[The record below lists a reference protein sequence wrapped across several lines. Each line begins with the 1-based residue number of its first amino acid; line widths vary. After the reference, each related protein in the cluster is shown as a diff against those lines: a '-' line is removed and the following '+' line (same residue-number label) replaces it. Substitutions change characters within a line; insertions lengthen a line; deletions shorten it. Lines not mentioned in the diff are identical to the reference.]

1 MLKLYPGGKGEVKIL
16 PKLDRLLLFWS
27 DRRNPHEV
35 EPSHDVRL
43 VCIHVDFTQRF
54 VDVQYC
60 SYLFVSYVLLKLD
73 LHVSACCSMV
83 LQKCIKHL

>member
-1 MLKLYPGGKGEVKIL
+1 MLKLYPGGGDEAVKIL

-43 VCIHVDFTQRF
+43 VDISADYTWRANYSNVKLQR
-54 VDVQYC
+54 D
-60 SYLFVSYVLLKLD
+60 
-73 LHVSACCSMV
+73 M
-83 LQKCIKHL
+83 

>member
-1 MLKLYPGGKGEVKIL
+1 MKLYPGGGEEAVRIM

-43 VCIHVDFTQRF
+43 V
-54 VDVQYC
+54 
-60 SYLFVSYVLLKLD
+60 SVSVLRMASKLGKNSNFISQN
-73 LHVSACCSMV
+73 LWVISPTG
-83 LQKCIKHL
+83 

>member
-1 MLKLYPGGKGEVKIL
+1 MLKLYPGGSEEAVKIL

-43 VCIHVDFTQRF
+43 VGIHVDYTQF
-54 VDVQYC
+54 ESD
-60 SYLFVSYVLLKLD
+60 S
-73 LHVSACCSMV
+73 
-83 LQKCIKHL
+83 

>member
-1 MLKLYPGGKGEVKIL
+1 MKIYPGGSEDAVRIL

-43 VCIHVDFTQRF
+43 ADILNIMLTRF
-54 VDVQYC
+54 AELLE
-60 SYLFVSYVLLKLD
+60 LFVVVKYYGLYQYLVNPFTPKSGKFKTD
-73 LHVSACCSMV
+73 DFN
-83 LQKCIKHL
+83 